1 MRTMSIVTGF
11 VEKYGA
17 ASVFVFEIIDELT
30 PTEIYHMSYVNGL
43 MLAKKG
49 INTPQDV
56 FIEETEM
63 GNLLK
68 FVLAGDAS
76 KLENY
81 IYRNILLG
89 FFGKKHSYLG
99 MSVNTNV
106 P

>member
-1 MRTMSIVTGF
+1 MVLEL
-11 VEKYGA
+11 VEDYVHKYGA
-17 ASVFVFEIIDELT
+17 ASIFVFEIIDELT
-30 PTEIYHMSYVNGL
+30 PTEIYHMSYVNGI

-49 INTPQDV
+49 INTPQTV
-56 FIEETEM
+56 VIEETDM
-63 GNLLK
+63 GDLLK

-76 KLENY
+76 KLEKY

-99 MSVNTNV
+99 MSVNKNV